1 MPAGGSLPWLLEKDG
16 DDGEGQEDHSGR
28 ATDHQAQDA
37 AMHLHGLASLSRV
50 EEGMTGDTPEGTG
63 HRGGCVWEPSKPPA
77 LSSDKRQHINN
88 GSSIC
93 LAQSR
98 ELDMIQCI

>member
-63 HRGGCVWEPSKPPA
+63 HRSGCGSHPSLQHFPA
-77 LSSDKRQHINN
+77 TSTNT
-88 GSSIC
+88 SIMAVPYAWPNPES
-93 LAQSR
+93 L
-98 ELDMIQCI
+98 I